1 MAQAVS
7 EKEWLTTKP
16 RKHESTKTRKKI
28 NLVLY
33 VFRVFV
39 VKK

>member
-7 EKEWLTTKP
+7 EKDWLTTKA
-16 RKHESTKTRKKI
+16 RKYENAKREI